1 MQSQDDEAQIRGRIL
16 VWWMIWFSLITGLC
30 IIYYFLAQPITSDAQ
45 ATATVF
51 DFIGLVPLFASVAIR
66 WFVLPR
72 CTNMQI
78 AFVAFIAGISL
89 AEGCGIL
96 AIFLGAAY
104 RDEIFALGVLGIA
117 QFVPFYAK
125 RFAVMRTA

>member
-1 MQSQDDEAQIRGRIL
+1 
-16 VWWMIWFSLITGLC
+16 
-30 IIYYFLAQPITSDAQ
+30 
-45 ATATVF
+45 
-51 DFIGLVPLFASVAIR
+51 
-66 WFVLPR
+66 
-72 CTNMQI
+72 MQI